1 MHAESI
7 STLAQSQAGGA
18 STVPPETWEGGDV
31 ATDEIRNRIDE
42 LVGEEHKLWE
52 AESRGE
58 ATEGDRR
65 RLAELRL
72 TLDQCW
78 DLLRQRR
85 ALEEFGLDADAA
97 RARPPEIVERYEQ

>member
-1 MHAESI
+1 
-7 STLAQSQAGGA
+7 
-18 STVPPETWEGGDV
+18 V
-31 ATDEIRNRIDE
+31 ATDEQIRNRIEE

-65 RLAELRL
+65 RLDEVKL

-97 RARPPEIVERYEQ
+97 RARPPEVVERYEQ